1 MQTNFLDVR
10 SVVSFLY
17 ANEPLL
23 YAILVTAIYGLSILI
38 EVLILRKALH
48 LFREKSPNL
57 IDGLLIILNFS
68 ALAIWVAFSAPL
80 FEVPQS
86 YLLGGSALG
95 VAIIGVSA
103 SYLGANF
110 MGGLFI
116 IFSRPFGVGDIIY
129 YSGNV
134 GIVTEIGLNYTKLL
148 KLNKTEIT
156 VCNSNIV
163 NALIHNSSVFVKQDS
178 QKNQIEIDLADMGPE
193 NGKKSKKSSISF
205 TDKAILKFNPNKL
218 KKSFVNT
225 FDIKKIVRLSYTFD
239 IRQDMPNITT
249 SIKDYEGRLN
259 NLCKE
264 FSDVFG
270 FEPEFFFVDNYW
282 RITTTFVI
290 TAVNAKVL
298 FDNYSN
304 FLEGILRNAY
314 QITIGG
320 GN

>member
-1 MQTNFLDVR
+1 
-10 SVVSFLY
+10 
-17 ANEPLL
+17 
-23 YAILVTAIYGLSILI
+23 
-38 EVLILRKALH
+38 
-48 LFREKSPNL
+48 
-57 IDGLLIILNFS
+57 
-68 ALAIWVAFSAPL
+68 
-80 FEVPQS
+80 
-86 YLLGGSALG
+86 
-95 VAIIGVSA
+95 
-103 SYLGANF
+103 

-134 GIVTEIGLNYTKLL
+134 GLVTEIGLNYTKLL

-163 NALIHNSSVFVKQDS
+163 NALIHNSSVFVKQDP
-178 QKNQIEIDLADMGPE
+178 QKNQIEINLADMGPE

-218 KKSFVNT
+218 KKSFVST

-249 SIKDYEGRLN
+249 SITAYEERLN
-259 NLCKE
+259 TLCQE
-264 FSDVFG
+264 FSDIFG

-282 RITTTFVI
+282 RLTTTFVI

-314 QITIGG
+314 QINIGG
-320 GN
+320 GK